1 MQLQEPAMLRCY
13 RLNDQKGWESL
24 SLDRFCSAMTFVF
37 LHRGRV
43 RIALCGQHHFLF
55 YVRFAKIESLADDW
69 VGTGVCT
76 HLSSLCCYD
85 WLSISVVLSI
95 RVHYFHDQILL
106 FCPLLANSSSCGLRY
121 WIQTSWYDI
130 FLFYDWALNK
140 KNLGGFFCMFLNRR
154 GSGAI
159 CSLCLGFLL
168 TQGRLV
174 QILRKS

>member
-1 MQLQEPAMLRCY
+1 MQLQEPVVLRRY

-37 LHRGRV
+37 LRRGRV
-43 RIALCGQHHFLF
+43 RIALCGQHHFFF

-85 WLSISVVLSI
+85 WLSISAVLSI
-95 RVHYFHDQILL
+95 RVHYFHDLDCCSVLCWQIAAPV
-106 FCPLLANSSSCGLRY
+106 FLRY

-130 FLFYDWALNK
+130 FFAWALMK
-140 KNLGGFFCMFLNRR
+140 KNLGGFSCMFLDRR

-168 TQGRLV
+168 TQDVRFK
-174 QILRKS
+174 I